1 MQLEIQEVARIL
13 GSKASPRPALCRGY
27 TLDSRH
33 TGAGELFFAIP
44 GPRFDG
50 HDFVPSAIENG
61 AVGAVVSNGRV
72 GSYPE
77 SLRPVLLD
85 VPDTVR
91 ALQQLGQALRRRWA
105 RPLVGVTG
113 SAGKTTTKEMIA
125 ALLGLRLRVAKS
137 RGNLN
142 NELGLPLSLV
152 ALEAEHEVAVM
163 ELAMS
168 HAGEIR
174 FLAGLAE
181 PNIGV
186 VTNVAPVH
194 LEFFESLDAIA
205 QEKRELVKK
214 LNPEGVL
221 VLNADDERVR
231 EFGTGYP
238 GKVVTFGIDADADYR
253 ASNLQSKTGGRVDFD
268 LMAEGKVM
276 GMTLPMPGAHNVSNL
291 LAAIAVARQFE
302 ISLEEVP
309 AALDN
314 LGPLSQRSEI
324 LNLAGGITLI
334 NDCYNSNP
342 QALEGMLHVLG
353 TWPSE
358 GRRILVAGEMLELG
372 PTAPD
377 WHRKL
382 GEMAAR
388 LGRVDWLLAV
398 RGEARNFIEGARQ
411 AGFPDSQALFFETAE
426 EAGEL
431 LASLAKPKDTV
442 LIKGSRGVHLEKVVE
457 RMLAQAS
464 ESATG

>member
-13 GSKASPRPALCRGY
+13 GSKASLRPALCRGY
-27 TLDSRH
+27 TSDSRH
-33 TGAGELFFAIP
+33 TRAGELFFAIP

-50 HDFVPSAIENG
+50 HDFVASAIESG
-61 AVGAVVSNGRV
+61 AVGAVVSNRRV
-72 GSYPE
+72 GSYSE

-85 VPDTVR
+85 VPDTVH
-91 ALQQLGQALRRRWA
+91 ALQRLGQAVRRKWA

-113 SAGKTTTKEMIA
+113 STGKTTTKEMIA
-125 ALLGLRLRVAKS
+125 VLLGLCLRVAKS

-142 NELGLPLSLV
+142 NELGVPLSLV
-152 ALEAEHEVAVM
+152 ALEDDHEVGVM

-181 PNIGV
+181 PNVGV

-205 QEKRELVKK
+205 QAKRELVEE
-214 LNPEGVL
+214 LNPRGVL
-221 VLNADDERVR
+221 ILNADDGRVR
-231 EFGTGYP
+231 EFGGSYP
-238 GKVVTFGIDADADYR
+238 GKVVTFGLEADADYR
-253 ASNLQSKTGGRVDFD
+253 ASNLESATGGSVNFE
-268 LMAEGKVM
+268 LVAEGNAM
-276 GMTLPMPGAHNVSNL
+276 RMTLPLPGAHNVSNL

-302 ISLEEVP
+302 IALEELP
-309 AALDN
+309 SALEN

-324 LNLAGGITLI
+324 LNLPGGITLI

-342 QALEGMLHVLG
+342 RALEEMLHVLG
-353 TWPSE
+353 TWPSA

-372 PTAPD
+372 GTAPE

-382 GEMAAR
+382 GETAAR
-388 LGRVDWLLAV
+388 LGRVDWLLGV
-398 RGEARNFIEGARQ
+398 RGEAQHFIEGAREGGLPNAQ
-411 AGFPDSQALFFETAE
+411 TLFFETAE
-426 EAGEL
+426 EAAEL
-431 LASLAKPKDTV
+431 LPSLAQTGDTV
-442 LIKGSRGVHLEKVVE
+442 LIKGSRDVHLEKVVE
-457 RMLAQAS
+457 RMQAQGS